1 MTHEQEIER
10 HRQTLGQLNADSRAA
25 LRGPESTV
33 SNPAYFETIPG
44 VASRPTA
51 ERALLHK
58 KWIAQV
64 IESAGGGV
72 EGGRAVVMA
81 GPPGAGKG
89 TVQKDLLKLDGFVVC
104 DPDIFKEL
112 ILEHELDSGQLELLK
127 SPQVK
132 ELEAAGEVFAP
143 MDFSTQVHREAVL
156 LRDLLQDELM
166 SKNINFV
173 LDTVLSSE
181 RAAEAI
187 MEELDASQYR
197 YSVVSVQASEKLTQE
212 GIRQRWAEGYRQ
224 FLDGEPT
231 LKGKIG
237 GRPVPSEFA
246 RSVYGPD
253 GVSVTEGTARRLAER
268 GSGVEGFQQYRRV
281 EGRPHVLEKDLVK
294 RDGTLISKAVDSQ
307 RSAFPSHSRSAHTRG
322 KASGRGDSGMER

>member
-10 HRQTLGQLNADSRAA
+10 HRQTLRQLNADSRAA
-25 LRGPESTV
+25 LSGPQSTL

-51 ERALLHK
+51 EREVLHK
-58 KWIAQV
+58 KWISQV
-64 IESAGGGV
+64 IELAGGGA

-89 TVQKDLLKLDGFVVC
+89 TVQKDILKLDGYVVC

-127 SPQVK
+127 SAQVK

-143 MDFSTQVHREAVL
+143 MDFSTQVHREAVM

-187 MEELDASQYR
+187 MEELDDSQYR
-197 YSVVSVQASEKLTQE
+197 YFVVSVQASEKLTQE
-212 GIRQRWAEGYRQ
+212 GIRQRWEDGYRQ
-224 FLDGEPT
+224 FLDGEST

-246 RSVYGPD
+246 RSVYGND
-253 GVSVTEGTARRLAER
+253 GVSVTEGTSRRLAER

-281 EGRPHVLEKDLVK
+281 EGRPHVLEKDLVT
-294 RDGTLISKAVDSQ
+294 RDGMLISKAADRQ
-307 RSAFPSHSRSAHTRG
+307 RSAFLAHSSSVRPRG
-322 KASGRGDSGMER
+322 KSSGRGDSGIQR